1 MRIPLYCFHQVF
13 GNPNGNRVTLL
24 SIFLIVMLSSC
35 MESYSQSQDT
45 LWTRTIGGTNIDVGH
60 SVKETS
66 DRSLITAGYT
76 RSFGPQSGRRVW
88 LVRTSGNGQLLW
100 MNTFGGNNDDE
111 GYAVVQTNDGGF
123 AVAGYTSSFGAG
135 GKDVYLVRTDS
146 LGNEL
151 WTRTFGGAQD
161 DEGYSLLQTADGGF
175 LIAGV
180 SSSFTSG
187 SRDVWLVRTNA
198 SGAMLWSRN
207 IGGFGSDG
215 AWSVKQ
221 SSDGG
226 YIVAGWTF
234 SYGPGAVGNAWLVKT
249 DSSGNLQWQK
259 PFGGTGVDRAHD
271 VCQTVDGG
279 YAAAGYTSSSGSGL
293 DDLYLIRTDSIG
305 NELWTRTIGGS
316 GRDYGQSIAQS
327 TADGGFLIAGYTLSF
342 GAGSEDAWFVKTDPN
357 GNMLWN
363 KTVGGSASDA
373 AYSVQL
379 TSDGGAVIAGYTL
392 SYGAGV
398 HDLRLIKFAP
408 TGTNAGPIRTHQIGM
423 MRDFELRQNFP
434 NPFNPTTTITVDIQN
449 TSEVELVI
457 YDMPGRKVRTLYS
470 GVMHPGR
477 HSKVWDGLSDS
488 KEQLPGGV
496 YFCVLSSGTYRETI
510 PMLML
515 K

>member
-1 MRIPLYCFHQVF
+1 MQNLPSCLSKVF
-13 GNPNGNRVTLL
+13 GKPNGNRGTLL
-24 SIFLIVMLSSC
+24 FAFLIVILSSC
-35 MESYSQSQDT
+35 TESYSQSQDT
-45 LWTRTIGGTNIDVGH
+45 LWTKTFGGTNIDVGY

-66 DRSLITAGYT
+66 DRSLIMAGYT
-76 RSFGPQSGRRVW
+76 RSFGSQSGRRVW
-88 LVRTSGNGQLLW
+88 LVKTTRNGELLW

-111 GYAVVQTNDGGF
+111 GYSVVQANDGGF

-146 LGNEL
+146 LGNQL
-151 WTRTFGGAQD
+151 WTRTFGGTQD

-198 SGAMLWSRN
+198 SGETLWSRN
-207 IGGFGSDG
+207 LGGFGSDG

-221 SSDGG
+221 TSDGG

-249 DSSGNLQWQK
+249 DSSGNMQWQK
-259 PFGGTGVDRAHD
+259 PFGGTGVDRAYD
-271 VCQTVDGG
+271 VCLTSDGG
-279 YAAAGYTSSSGSGL
+279 YAAAGYTSSSGAGL
-293 DDLYLIRTDSIG
+293 DDLFLIRTDSAG

-327 TADGGFLIAGYTLSF
+327 TSDGGFFIAGYTLSI
-342 GAGSEDAWFVKTDPN
+342 GAGSEDAWFVKTDLN

-363 KTVGGSASDA
+363 KTLGGSASDA
-373 AYSVQL
+373 ANSVEV
-379 TSDGGAVIAGYTL
+379 TSDGGAVLAGYTL

-408 TGTNAGPIRTHQIGM
+408 AGTNAGTFGSHHIGST
-423 MRDFELRQNFP
+423 RSFELRQNFP
-434 NPFNPTTTITVDIQN
+434 NPFNPSTTITVDIQN
-449 TSEVELVI
+449 TTEVELVI
-457 YDMPGRKVRTLYS
+457 YDMLGRKVRTLYS
-470 GVMHPGR
+470 GVMKTGL
-477 HSKVWDGLSDS
+477 HSEVWDGLSDS
-488 KEQLPGGV
+488 KEELPGGL
-496 YFCVLSSGTYRETI
+496 YFCVLSSGTYRESGS
-510 PMLML
+510 MLLL